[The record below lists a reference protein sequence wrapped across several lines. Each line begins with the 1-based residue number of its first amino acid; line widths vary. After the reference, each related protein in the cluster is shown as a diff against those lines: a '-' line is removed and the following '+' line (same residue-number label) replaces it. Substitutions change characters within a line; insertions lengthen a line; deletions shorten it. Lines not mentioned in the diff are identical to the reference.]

1 MRPILSVTIVPRLRR
16 GWVLWLP
23 ATAVLAFAGCGH
35 KREAMRPVIMTPAP
49 AAAVPCPTP
58 SETVVD
64 EPSAAVSDE
73 PSAVVAPPAGGLST
87 PERDSSANPASTSPP
102 RPAPARE
109 EPPYLKPNEP
119 SKGSSSKPPQLD
131 GPETRA
137 SKRVPAREV
146 NGGGRQSGL
155 RQTLRSYVND
165 PDDLFS
171 PPKADRPW
179 KYVVLH
185 HSSKPSGN
193 YEQIDREHR
202 KVLGW
207 DGCGYHFVIGNGTD
221 SPDGQIEVA
230 RRWSEQKNG
239 VHCRNGK
246 TPEVNEYGIGICL
259 IGDLDDAPPTAKQ
272 IAAARALVAYLSERY
287 QIPTSRVETHA
298 HLANS
303 PTICP
308 GKYFPSEQI
317 LASSGVVQR

>member
-1 MRPILSVTIVPRLRR
+1 
-16 GWVLWLP
+16 
-23 ATAVLAFAGCGH
+23 
-35 KREAMRPVIMTPAP
+35 MRPVIMTPAP
-49 AAAVPCPTP
+49 AATPCPTQVEP
-58 SETVVD
+58 AID
-64 EPSAAVSDE
+64 EPAASISDE
-73 PSAVVAPPAGGLST
+73 PTATVAPPAGGLSS
-87 PERDSSANPASTSPP
+87 PDRDASANPASTSPP
-102 RPAPARE
+102 RPSSAGE
-109 EPPYLKPNEP
+109 EPPYLKPNDP
-119 SKGSSSKPPQLD
+119 PTKGSTSKPPALD
-131 GPETRA
+131 GPSSPSSQRT
-137 SKRVPAREV
+137 PTREV
-146 NGGGRQSGL
+146 TGRIRQTGL
-155 RQTLRSYVND
+155 RQSVRQYVND

-185 HSSKPSGN
+185 HSAKSSGN

-207 DGCGYHFVIGNGTD
+207 DGCGYHFMIGNGNG

-259 IGDLDDAPPTAKQ
+259 IGDIDDAPPTAKQ

-287 QIPTSRVETHA
+287 QIPQARVETHA

-303 PTICP
+303 PTVCP

-317 LASSGVVQR
+317 LASAVTVQR

>member
-1 MRPILSVTIVPRLRR
+1 V
-16 GWVLWLP
+16 
-23 ATAVLAFAGCGH
+23 
-35 KREAMRPVIMTPAP
+35 
-49 AAAVPCPTP
+49 
-58 SETVVD
+58 
-64 EPSAAVSDE
+64 
-73 PSAVVAPPAGGLST
+73 
-87 PERDSSANPASTSPP
+87 PP
-102 RPAPARE
+102 R
-109 EPPYLKPNEP
+109 
-119 SKGSSSKPPQLD
+119 D
-131 GPETRA
+131 GTPRI
-137 SKRVPAREV
+137 
-146 NGGGRQSGL
+146 RQAGL
-155 RQTLRSYVND
+155 RQSVQPYVND

-193 YEQIDREHR
+193 YGEIDREHR

-207 DGCGYHFVIGNGTD
+207 DGCGYHFVIGNGNG

-246 TPEVNEYGIGICL
+246 TPEINEYGIGICL

-287 QIPTSRVETHA
+287 QIPSARVETHA

-317 LASSGVVQR
+317 LASSGIVQR